1 MRTRTFTLPRF
12 NARRPAAFS
21 LTRTV
26 ALPRLVRALKR
37 RVPIGDGLVL
47 AAARPPGG
55 GRRSTPPSPSKT
67 WVARGGR
74 VRGRSTAGGEEV
86 ETDERDTWGA
96 VAPAG
101 RGSGVRVNHTIA
113 LAPGVP

>member
-1 MRTRTFTLPRF
+1 MRTRTLTLPRF
-12 NARRPAAFS
+12 SARRPAALS

-47 AAARPPGG
+47 AAARPPAA
-55 GRRSTPPSPSKT
+55 GRRSTPTSPSQNS
-67 WVARGGR
+67 VAPGR
-74 VRGRSTAGGEEV
+74 HVTGRSTLEVEEV
-86 ETDERDTWGA
+86 ETDEPDTSGA

-113 LAPGVP
+113 LAPGV